1 MRTGG
6 PTEAHLQEPL
16 EPAILV
22 VDDNP
27 VKRLAIRA
35 MLGPLGYKIV
45 EAESGRAAVRCVE
58 TEIFATI
65 LVDVR
70 MPIMDGYETVR
81 LIREHSR
88 GELTP
93 VMFVTAF
100 GPDEVDTD
108 VAYGDG
114 AVEFVFTPILP
125 DTLRA
130 KVSAFVDLFMESQQA
145 QRFLGRR
152 GLYDDLTGLANP
164 TLFSDLVTRTLALAR
179 RNSEGCAVLVMDLD
193 GVRQVKDTLGDDRG
207 DTLLRRVG
215 ERLTAELRT
224 ADTIA
229 RLDGD
234 GFAIMPAEACDLT
247 AAAQVAWKIQ
257 RACEAGFEL
266 DDETVKLSANVGIA
280 LFPEHGRTTAELL
293 RSAETAMSVAKRSG
307 QGHAVYDA
315 AEERNTA
322 DRLALLLDLREC
334 VERDQLI
341 LHYQPKIDLRTRETY
356 GVEALIRWRH
366 PTRGLLQ
373 PADFMAD
380 VERTELI
387 APLTGWVLETALRQQ
402 RAWRDDGYDL
412 TMAVNVSARSLQH
425 GSTLP
430 DLVTE
435 LTGSSG
441 IAGDR
446 LTLELTEGA
455 LIESAAPGVLA
466 RLHDTG
472 QRVSIDDFGTGR
484 SSLAHLQRLPAD
496 EIKVD
501 GSFVASAAGGGDDA
515 IIVRST
521 IDLAHSLGLTVV
533 AEGVEDENVLDAL
546 VGYGCDAAQGFH
558 FGRPAPAEELTTW
571 LGESPYGLT
580 AVA

>member
-1 MRTGG
+1 MT
-6 PTEAHLQEPL
+6 TEDPQALLEEPL

-22 VDDNP
+22 VDDNA

-35 MLGPLGYKIV
+35 MLGPLGYTIV

-70 MPIMDGYETVR
+70 MPTMDGYETVR
-81 LIREHSR
+81 RIREHSR

-114 AVEFVFTPILP
+114 AVEFVFTPVLP

-130 KVSAFVDLFMESQQA
+130 KVSAFVDLFMQSQQE
-145 QRFLGRR
+145 QLSSGRR
-152 GLYDDLTGLANP
+152 GLYDDLTGLASSG
-164 TLFSDLVTRTLALAR
+164 LFSDLVTRTLALAR
-179 RNSEGCAVLVMDLD
+179 RNTEGCAVLAMDLD
-193 GVRQVKDTLGDDRG
+193 GLPQVNDTLGRDHCDA
-207 DTLLRRVG
+207 LLRQVG
-215 ERLTAELRT
+215 ERLTAELRE

-229 RLDGD
+229 RRDAD
-234 GFAIMPAEACDLT
+234 SFAILPAQAYDLT
-247 AAAQVAWKIQ
+247 AAAEVARKIQ
-257 RACEAGFEL
+257 RACEPEFEVY
-266 DDETVKLSANVGIA
+266 DETVKLSANVGIA

-293 RSAETAMSVAKRSG
+293 RSAETAMAVAKSSG
-307 QGHAVYDA
+307 NAHAVFDA
-315 AEERNTA
+315 AGERKAA
-322 DRLALLLDLREC
+322 DRLALLLDLGEC
-334 VERDQLI
+334 VERDQLV
-341 LHYQPKIDLRTRETY
+341 LHYQPKIDLSTREIC

-366 PTRGLLQ
+366 PIHGLLQ
-373 PADFMAD
+373 PADFMTD

-387 APLTGWVLETALRQQ
+387 GPLTGWVLETALLQQ

-412 TMAVNVSARSLQH
+412 TMAVNVSARSLQR

-430 DLVTE
+430 ELVAE

-441 IAGDR
+441 IAADR
-446 LTLELTEGA
+446 LTLELNERALTEP
-455 LIESAAPGVLA
+455 AAPDVLA

-472 QRVSIDDFGTGR
+472 QRVSIDDFGSGC
-484 SSLAHLQRLPAD
+484 SSLALLQRLPAD

-501 GSFVASAAGGGDDA
+501 RSFVASAAGTGDDA

-521 IDLAHSLGLTVV
+521 IDLAHNLGLTVV

-558 FGRPAPAEELTTW
+558 FARPAPADQLTAW
-571 LGESPYGLT
+571 LSESPFGLR
-580 AVA
+580 AAA